1 MSATNGRPAVHQG
14 LEARIIK
21 NETKIYGGAT
31 EQTTAELRDLQ
42 LAKQYLPAAKK
53 GDLYSM
59 AADAIKKHFRQV
71 RSSTWPAL
79 LLDAHRH
86 PGGRHHPWSR
96 GPRWRE

>member
-1 MSATNGRPAVHQG
+1 MADRLSIKR

-21 NETKIYGGAT
+21 NETKIHGGAT

-42 LAKQYLPAAKK
+42 LAQQYRPAAKK

-79 LLDAHRH
+79 LTRRT
-86 PGGRHHPWSR
+86 PSPWR
-96 GPRWRE
+96 